1 MLLYCNNSYLDMKKI
16 VLFNHKGGVSKTTS
30 TFHIGW
36 MLANLGKKV
45 LLVDADPQCNLTS
58 LFLGDKFDEYFDE
71 DSPTVN
77 NNIKDGVWPAFTG
90 SATQIRPFECPKAE
104 RNHNLFL
111 LPGHMN
117 LSECDSPLSFA
128 ITSNYMPL
136 QSLPGSFNDLI
147 EKCANQYNI
156 DYVFIDLNP
165 GLSAINQILFLC
177 SDAFIVPTNPD
188 SFSVMSIKS
197 LASILPRWVEW
208 KNNNISHYATSPY
221 PLPPSTPSFIGVIP
235 QRFNV
240 RNGSA
245 TKPFREK
252 IEEQIDIIKTLLV
265 PELQKK
271 DMVYSNIEYD
281 NAGIDRETFCLE
293 EIKDFLT
300 LSPKS
305 LRINVP
311 VFELSNA
318 ELSAVGTVLKSAQ
331 ENRETFRAI
340 YSAIAEKIM
349 KICHD

>member
-1 MLLYCNNSYLDMKKI
+1 MKKI

-36 MLANLGKKV
+36 MIANMGKKV
-45 LLVDADPQCNLTS
+45 MLVDADPQCNLTS
-58 LFLGDKFDEYFDE
+58 LFLGDKFDEYFD
-71 DSPTVN
+71 DAAPTAH

-90 SATQIRPFECPKAE
+90 SGTQIHAFECPKAE
-104 RNHNLFL
+104 RNQNLYL

-136 QSLPGSFNDLI
+136 QSLPGSLNDLI
-147 EKCANQYNI
+147 EKCANQYDI

-165 GLSAINQILFLC
+165 GLSAINQIMFLC

-188 SFSVMSIKS
+188 SFSVMAIKS
-197 LASILPRWVEW
+197 LATILPRWVEW
-208 KNNNISHYATSPY
+208 KNNNISHYQSSPY
-221 PLPPSTPSFIGVIP
+221 EIPEVIPQFIGVIP

-245 TKPFREK
+245 TRPFREK
-252 IEEQIDIIKTLLV
+252 IQEQLDVIKSTLV
-265 PELQKK
+265 PQLLTKS
-271 DMVYSNIEYD
+271 MLYSPQEYND
-281 NAGIDRETFCLE
+281 ADIDTENYCLE

-305 LRINVP
+305 LKVNVP
-311 VFELSNA
+311 VFELTDQELAAGGNA
-318 ELSAVGTVLKSAQ
+318 LAAAQ
-331 ENRETFRAI
+331 NNREIFRDI
-340 YSAIAEKIM
+340 YKKIAEKILN
-349 KICHD
+349 ICHE